1 MALVSGFY
9 ECSEMKFLFAPRKGA
24 DCMKKKL
31 CQATRMKDFGH
42 KRTLCLVN
50 TITVMNSADSIDAY
64 LNSLQVTGKI
74 ITHKVLNFLNFSYNV
89 RKINRMTCT
98 MDWNS

>member
-42 KRTLCLVN
+42 NRALCLVKLSF
-50 TITVMNSADSIDAY
+50 IAECI
-64 LNSLQVTGKI
+64 L
-74 ITHKVLNFLNFSYNV
+74 HSYV
-89 RKINRMTCT
+89 S
-98 MDWNS
+98 D